1 MLWLVRDGYSW
12 VQSVRAG
19 KQSHLGVSGGVRAS
33 GSSWSLQLRPGFAI
47 LQVQANTKAQCVFMS
62 NVLTCSAKV
71 HVKRTDLD
79 SSRFMAMAAKIMLFF
94 PLKALKLCNYCQLL
108 FICGDR

>member
-1 MLWLVRDGYSW
+1 MPFAHGGEQRCQSFMLQWLLQQAVMAAAARHALLLRRS
-12 VQSVRAG
+12 
-19 KQSHLGVSGGVRAS
+19 KQ
-33 GSSWSLQLRPGFAI
+33 
-47 LQVQANTKAQCVFMS
+47 NTKAQCVFMS

-79 SSRFMAMAAKIMLFF
+79 STRFMAMAAKIMLFC

-108 FICGDR
+108 FICGCR